1 MLFTRHTH
9 VQGDDIMAPS
19 TKLRSGFGYIRVSTH
34 DQEELSPDSQERI
47 LRDYAKANN
56 IDAASYKAAPAD
68 ISNITPS
75 AFSVKD
81 LPNNY
86 IDSVRAP
93 FGEIIAYAKENKMNA
108 DASGEVAVISTIDAK
123 KPVKSNG
130 QIIQYMTIMQL
141 MAE

>member
-1 MLFTRHTH
+1 MVYRAFWAL
-9 VQGDDIMAPS
+9 
-19 TKLRSGFGYIRVSTH
+19 KYWGFSNKA
-34 DQEELSPDSQERI
+34 LKI
-47 LRDYAKANN
+47 LNGANYYFFGEYAKANN